1 MFLICKSNSN
11 IFSLGAKTMASL
23 TFTTVF
29 SKFSSPMT
37 SEILETS
44 EQRLLLFILVQVII
58 LNFYNY
64 EQKAVGKFQKLSTID
79 FCMEW
84 FTANLLAIAWPSDI
98 FVTQQLIRRLIYS
111 FSADKNLVLFHLEL
125 REIVPWKSLQI
136 FCPRLWGSFT
146 FSFYSFKNSL
156 KLPKKISLC

>member
-1 MFLICKSNSN
+1 
-11 IFSLGAKTMASL
+11 MASL

-29 SKFSSPMT
+29 SRFSSPMT

-84 FTANLLAIAWPSDI
+84 FTANLLKFFTKKRQNLAIAWPSEI

-111 FSADKNLVLFHLEL
+111 FSADKDLVLFHLEL

-146 FSFYSFKNSL
+146 FSFYYFKNSL